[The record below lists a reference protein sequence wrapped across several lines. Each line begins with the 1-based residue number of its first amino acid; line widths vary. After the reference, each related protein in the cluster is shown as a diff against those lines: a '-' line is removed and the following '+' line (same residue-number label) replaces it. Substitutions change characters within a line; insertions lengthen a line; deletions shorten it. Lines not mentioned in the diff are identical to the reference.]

1 MSPHDNTYPSSGERD
16 TMWYFYSPT
25 IVFGE
30 GALDHVE
37 TIEGNRWF
45 IVTDP
50 GIRDAGLLDI
60 LTHKLDELKKEW
72 KAFTEVEPDPR
83 EETIYEAARHCR
95 AFNPEVIA
103 GIGGGSSLD
112 VAKGVWVFYEH
123 PEFETVDE
131 IHPFQKMAMGR
142 RAVLVAI
149 PTTSGTGA
157 DTTWAIVVTRR
168 TDGQQVKLEQVNKAV
183 IPTYAIIDPIFP
195 RGMPASLTCATGF
208 DALGHSLEG
217 LISTWENPFSDA
229 FAIQATRLIF
239 EYLPMVVKD
248 GNDMQ
253 AREQMHNAATMAG
266 LAFGN
271 SQVIMGHSMAHALG
285 AVLHIPHGN
294 AVGLC
299 LPPTMHYCIRD
310 PESTAAVDKCALVA
324 KSIGLTTWESDNRTA
339 ADTLVKR
346 VKLLQEETGLPT
358 SLKAMGI
365 SRDLFEE
372 KKNAIVDQCME
383 SPSAVMT
390 PRSIGEKEFAH
401 IVDSLYSG
409 GG

>member
-1 MSPHDNTYPSSGERD
+1 
-16 TMWYFYSPT
+16 MWYFYSPT

-37 TIEGNRWF
+37 AIEGKSWF
-45 IVTDP
+45 IVTDH

-60 LTHKLDELKKEW
+60 LTNKLDELKKEW
-72 KAFTEVEPDPR
+72 MSFTEVEPDPT
-83 EETIYEAARHCR
+83 EETIYEATRHCK
-95 AFNPEVIA
+95 AFNPDVIA

-131 IHPFQKMAMGR
+131 IHPFQKIDMGR
-142 RAVLVAI
+142 KAVLVAI

-157 DTTWAIVVTRR
+157 DTTWAIVVTRK
-168 TDGQQVKLEQVNKAV
+168 TGEQAVKLEQVNKAV
-183 IPTYAIIDPIFP
+183 IPTYAIIDPVFP
-195 RGMPASLTCATGF
+195 AGMPASLTCATGF

-239 EYLPMVVKD
+239 EYLPRAVRKGGD
-248 GNDMQ
+248 LQ

-299 LPPTMHYCIRD
+299 LPPTLLYCIRD
-310 PESTAAVDKCALVA
+310 SESTMAVGKCALMA
-324 KSIGLTTWESDNRTA
+324 KSVGLVAWESDNMTA
-339 ADTLVKR
+339 AETLVSK
-346 VKLLQEETGLPT
+346 VKWLQRETGLPT
-358 SLKAMGI
+358 SLKALGI

-372 KKNAIVDQCME
+372 KKDAIVDQCME

-390 PRSIGEKEFAH
+390 PRSIGQSEFAY
-401 IVDSLYSG
+401 IVESLYSG
-409 GG
+409 EDVSI